1 MDIFLYFFFRVAQL
15 PGGFFGTP
23 LDSRGR
29 LMPTNMQCIY
39 YELRLRGIC
48 ILCYIRQRAN
58 VIVASIFIENI
69 RLQFQDSFAV
79 ENQNVL

>member
-39 YELRLRGIC
+39 YELRLRAIC
-48 ILCYIRQRAN
+48 ATLDKEQML
-58 VIVASIFIENI
+58 S
-69 RLQFQDSFAV
+69 LQVYS
-79 ENQNVL
+79 